1 MAIKI
6 LKSKTIKDRKP
17 NLKLCPNHFHLI
29 SEAPRRYYPSGQLP
43 PARRDGKG
51 WYK

>member
-17 NLKLCPNHFHLI
+17 NLKLCPNHFHFI
-29 SEAPRRYYPSGQLP
+29 SEAPRRVYPSSNQV
-43 PARRDGKG
+43 PARSDGRG